1 MAAAVT
7 MTGGPAGGW
16 GLGVHILIMC
26 IYIYIIILL
35 IINYMYTLSLFIIM
49 CTHAYMCMHASAF
62 VHVQCTPSVIHA
74 LECDSQL
81 EFYLFSIYIYI

>member
-1 MAAAVT
+1 
-7 MTGGPAGGW
+7 
-16 GLGVHILIMC
+16 
-26 IYIYIIILL
+26 
-35 IINYMYTLSLFIIM
+35 MYTLSLFIIM

-81 EFYLFSIYIYI
+81 EFYLFSIYIYID